1 MLIVLC
7 NGFLEFCIYI
17 FGPFKQIQAS
27 DFSDVGD
34 WPTLGEA
41 ASLPVVR
48 PKEEGGT
55 GAATLVAASGTGLKS
70 RAWAEEVGH
79 FKDRSLV
86 HGNSSVI

>member
-7 NGFLEFCIYI
+7 NGFFKI
-17 FGPFKQIQAS
+17 FFILFKQIQAS

-48 PKEEGGT
+48 PKEEVA
-55 GAATLVAASGTGLKS
+55 GAATLVAALGTGLKS
-70 RAWAEEVGH
+70 RAWADEVGH
-79 FKDRSLV
+79 FKDKSLTV
-86 HGNSSVI
+86 GNTSVI